1 MKTICIKTN
10 NKDAI
15 NYLLENFKSLQLE
28 DVCFS
33 CHKFKV
39 YNNILIHY
47 KGKDVKLFLSTVS
60 NILSN
65 LVFDNFE
72 DDFIKAILNQEYFY
86 FDAFEKKQ
94 IIDKTNEI
102 YFDDIEALTTKESIL
117 FNTFYNFLKSNK
129 KLYLKGFLTFRLKRY
144 FEELGKT
151 VDNAINQYLIEKE
164 YLEFV
169 SLLKLYVNS
178 EESKIDVVHLVYN
191 NKEPLLLDKNKNI
204 IKTDINLL
212 NAKYLSDISFSSLDM
227 ILNTLLNILPKKIYI
242 HLIDEEDEF
251 INTLKL
257 IFEKRI
263 SLCTECNICSIYK
276 SHVNRDVLF

>member
-191 NKEPLLLDKNKNI
+191 NKEPLLLDKNKN
-204 IKTDINLL
+204 DFEYSF
-212 NAKYLSDISFSSLDM
+212 KYF
-227 ILNTLLNILPKKIYI
+227 T
-242 HLIDEEDEF
+242 
-251 INTLKL
+251 
-257 IFEKRI
+257 
-263 SLCTECNICSIYK
+263 
-276 SHVNRDVLF
+276 

>member
-15 NYLLENFKSLQLE
+15 NYLLENFESLQLE

-39 YNNILIHY
+39 YNNILIRY

-72 DDFIKAILNQEYFY
+72 DDFIKLILNQEYFY

-117 FNTFYNFLKSNK
+117 FNTFYNFLKNNT

-144 FEELGKT
+144 FEELEKT
-151 VDNAINQYLIEKE
+151 VDSAINQYLIEKE

-204 IKTDINLL
+204 IKTDINLF

-227 ILNTLLNILPKKIYI
+227 ILNTLLNILPQKIYV

-263 SLCTECNICSIYK
+263 RICTDCNTCSIYK
-276 SHVNRDVLF
+276 SHIRQL